1 MNSVLYIIISNMAVL
16 SCLAPFLMLLS
27 RKMRQVTAYRVLG
40 VYWLLNGLTHFSDIY
55 FFLSFRDTR
64 LDQLL
69 NYYNVLDTPLV
80 LLIFACASSGRHRK
94 VLLLSI
100 FLFASLEVAIIHWKG
115 YETVSGFIFTGFGVF
130 VVIVYSIIGLVQYMR
145 KIEYT
150 SLENS
155 MVFIYGAL
163 LFAYGS
169 FLIISMFL
177 HIRGITPGNSRDS
190 YLLYYISLLISA
202 VITSLGLWSYGLR
215 RHIYSSSSS

>member
-1 MNSVLYIIISNMAVL
+1 
-16 SCLAPFLMLLS
+16 MLLS

-40 VYWLLNGLTHFSDIY
+40 VYWLLNAVTHFSDIY

-100 FLFASLEVAIIHWKG
+100 FLYVSLEVAIIHWKG

-145 KIEYT
+145 KMEYT
-150 SLENS
+150 SFENS

-202 VITSLGLWSYGLR
+202 VITSLGLWSFGLR
-215 RHIYSSSSS
+215 RHVYSSSSS